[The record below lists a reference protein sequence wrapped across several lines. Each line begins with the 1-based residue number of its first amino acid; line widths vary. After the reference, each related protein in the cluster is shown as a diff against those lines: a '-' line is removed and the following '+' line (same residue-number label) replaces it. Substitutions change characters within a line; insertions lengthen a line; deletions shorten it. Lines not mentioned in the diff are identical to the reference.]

1 MWSVFLTGGDVPDS
15 RSTIPSHEAI
25 KKQYLWLNVYPRHV
39 KNVVVTH
46 YRKKRKMLE
55 GGPFAQLPLYIA
67 VANGALDRTFMS
79 EVQFVQFCEAAELEK
94 DYMAGVKIISE
105 IFIRELREHHL
116 KPALAVDDQN
126 QAQIILVPVR

>member
-1 MWSVFLTGGDVPDS
+1 
-15 RSTIPSHEAI
+15 
-25 KKQYLWLNVYPRHV
+25 
-39 KNVVVTH
+39 
-46 YRKKRKMLE
+46 MLE

-105 IFIRELREHHL
+105 IFIRELKEHHL